1 MKQQKIGKKRDIVE
15 TIDDVVNGEEPLKQD
30 TEDFLFIYDDDD
42 FDEIIPEDKK
52 IILDNIDRT
61 DFNSDKQI
69 FNGDE
74 DAIIDNCWRKYWS
87 KKENEQYEIN
97 KGEKR

>member
-42 FDEIIPEDKK
+42 FDEIVPEDKK
-52 IILDNIDRT
+52 NY
-61 DFNSDKQI
+61 F
-69 FNGDE
+69 E
-74 DAIIDNCWRKYWS
+74 
-87 KKENEQYEIN
+87 
-97 KGEKR
+97 

>member
-1 MKQQKIGKKRDIVE
+1 MKSKKKQKRTIKNFLKQSKKLIRLILKQQKIGKKRDIVE

-52 IILDNIDRT
+52 NY
-61 DFNSDKQI
+61 F
-69 FNGDE
+69 G
-74 DAIIDNCWRKYWS
+74 
-87 KKENEQYEIN
+87 
-97 KGEKR
+97 